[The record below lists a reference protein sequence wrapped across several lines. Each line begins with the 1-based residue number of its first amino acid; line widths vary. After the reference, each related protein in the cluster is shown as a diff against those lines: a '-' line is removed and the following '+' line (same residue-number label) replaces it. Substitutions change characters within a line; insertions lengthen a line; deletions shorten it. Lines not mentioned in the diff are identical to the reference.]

1 MNMTF
6 NRRTFLKG
14 AAAVSAAAAGGCLT
28 STTPAPHFRKP
39 GEKLNFAA
47 IGAGGKGLSDWTSFV
62 RHGENLVCLCD
73 VDRGMLDN
81 ALATY
86 QKLGGDPAKVKCYA
100 DYRKMLDENPHLDA
114 VIVTSPDHMHA
125 TQAIRA
131 MRMGMNVYVQKP
143 LVRTLWELD
152 RFGTV
157 AREAGVLTQMGN
169 QGSSAK
175 TFRRGVEVIR
185 SGMLGDIREA
195 HVWTNRPVWP
205 QGHYTDEAANGP
217 AEAVPAGFDWD
228 LWLGTAKPRNFRLAY
243 PKGTPQSERGGVYHR
258 FNWRSFYDFG
268 TGALG
273 DMACHLMNLPFRGLE
288 LGAVTAAECAHI
300 EDRAALAYPMRSA
313 VTLTF
318 KARKSRFRA
327 GACLPEVKLTWYDGR
342 IKPAAELMPQAIAV
356 FKEVPLQGCL
366 LIGDKGMLLSTGG
379 YGLESFIALK
389 GEDKVKSIYKHE
401 ACLSIPQHL
410 PTRPEKAEAAHY
422 PEFIDAVKGIG
433 PVIPEVHSR
442 CYADIEHSIPL
453 VESMLVGCVA
463 QRLGEKVVWDSA
475 NRLFDGAAANDLIRP
490 YMRSGFEM

>member
-1 MNMTF
+1 MKTTF

-14 AAAVSAAAAGGCLT
+14 AAAVVGGGFT
-28 STTPAPHFRKP
+28 MSYGAPAVHRGKP
-39 GEKLNFAA
+39 GEKLNFGA
-47 IGAGGKGLSDWTSFV
+47 IGAGGKGLSDWPSFV

-73 VDRGMLDN
+73 VDRSMLDK
-81 ALATY
+81 ALVAY

-100 DYRKMLDENPHLDA
+100 DYRKMLDENPGLDA

-143 LVRTLWELD
+143 LVRTLWELN
-152 RFGTV
+152 RFGEV
-157 AREAGVLTQMGN
+157 ARETGVLTQMGN

-185 SGMLGDIREA
+185 SGLIGDVREV

-205 QGHYTDEAANGP
+205 QGHFTDAAVKGP
-217 AEAVPAGFDWD
+217 ADPIPDGFDWD
-228 LWLGTAKPRNFRLAY
+228 LWLGTAKPRDFRLAY
-243 PKGTPQSERGGVYHR
+243 PAGTPQSERGGVYHR

-288 LGAVTAAECAHI
+288 LGAVTTADGSNAT
-300 EDRAALAYPMRSA
+300 DRAETAYPMRSTVA
-313 VTLTF
+313 LKF
-318 KARKSRFRA
+318 AARTSRFRS
-327 GACLPEVKLTWYDGR
+327 GAKLPEVTLTWYDGR
-342 IKPAAELMPQAIAV
+342 LKPSAELMPQAIAV

-366 LIGDKGMLLSTGG
+366 MIGEKGMLLSTGG
-379 YGLESFIALK
+379 YGLESFVALK
-389 GEDKVKSIYKHE
+389 GEDKVKSIFKHE
-401 ACLSIPQHL
+401 ACLSIPSHL
-410 PTRPEKAEAAHY
+410 PTRPEKAEGAHY

-453 VESMLVGCVA
+453 VESMLVGCIA
-463 QRLGEKVVWDSA
+463 QRLGGKLGWDSA
-475 NRLFDGAAANDLIRP
+475 NRLFDNAAANALIKP
-490 YMRSGFEM
+490 YMRSGFEI